1 MQEKVE
7 RFSDAIDRYDVFLN
21 QENQEV
27 TYPPYVGKCSSPDFY
42 SCMDIVNPYI
52 YVVIEFNWEIHKMEE
67 LKKNHVINLCIYLWV
82 KNVDCD
88 IEWVSRA
95 CGNLISLS

>member
-27 TYPPYVGKCSSPDFY
+27 TYPPYVGQCSSPDLY
-42 SCMDIVNPYI
+42 YCMDIVNPYI
-52 YVVIEFNWEIHKMEE
+52 YVVIEFYWVIDKMERA
-67 LKKNHVINLCIYLWV
+67 KKKTHVIIYTS
-82 KNVDCD
+82 
-88 IEWVSRA
+88 I
-95 CGNLISLS
+95 

>member
-21 QENQEV
+21 KKTQEV
-27 TYPPYVGKCSSPDFY
+27 TYPPYVGQCSSPDLY

-52 YVVIEFNWEIHKMEE
+52 YVVIEFYWVIEKMEE
-67 LKKNHVINLCIYLWV
+67 LKKTL
-82 KNVDCD
+82 
-88 IEWVSRA
+88 
-95 CGNLISLS
+95 

>member
-52 YVVIEFNWEIHKMEE
+52 YVVIKFNWEIHKMEE
-67 LKKNHVINLCIYLWV
+67 LKKTM
-82 KNVDCD
+82 K
-88 IEWVSRA
+88 
-95 CGNLISLS
+95 